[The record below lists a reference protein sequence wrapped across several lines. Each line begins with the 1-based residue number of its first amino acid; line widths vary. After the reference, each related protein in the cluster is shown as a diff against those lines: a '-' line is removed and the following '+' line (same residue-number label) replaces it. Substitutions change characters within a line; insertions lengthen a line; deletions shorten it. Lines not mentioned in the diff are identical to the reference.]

1 MKTEDGSTRKVI
13 VTMLKTKGPLSAGEM
28 AKQLGITEMAVRR
41 HLHTLERDQLIEAKL
56 VRQAMGRPAHLYSL
70 TEHADDL
77 FPKKYQHLAMDL
89 LEELELTA
97 GADKVDFL
105 FDRRKERLISRYR
118 ERMDAKDWAGRV
130 KELAAIQNANGYM
143 VDLEQLED
151 GTYLLQ
157 EFNCPIAQ
165 VANQYNHACSC
176 ELAMFQSLLGPEA
189 RIERTECLAKG
200 GGKCTYEIRQLS
212 AAGDA
217 EPS

>member
-105 FDRRKERLISRYR
+105 FDRRKERLSLTLPGTDGCQGLGGPRQGTGGDP
-118 ERMDAKDWAGRV
+118 ERQRLYG
-130 KELAAIQNANGYM
+130 
-143 VDLEQLED
+143 
-151 GTYLLQ
+151 
-157 EFNCPIAQ
+157 
-165 VANQYNHACSC
+165 
-176 ELAMFQSLLGPEA
+176 
-189 RIERTECLAKG
+189 
-200 GGKCTYEIRQLS
+200 
-212 AAGDA
+212 
-217 EPS
+217 